1 MVLKNAIALTGG
13 IGTGKSTTIKILESQ
28 GYPILDADKIAHQL
42 LQEHR
47 FKIAQHF
54 GSDILEKGTLNRK
67 KLGAIVFQNANELK
81 WLEGFL
87 HPLIR
92 EHMLK
97 KAYELEK
104 NHQAYFLDIP
114 LFFEVGGK
122 KCYPVSKVVLIYAPK
137 ALQIERLL
145 ERDKLKEAE
154 ILQRLACQMDIE
166 QKRAMSDYII
176 DNSSSLKDLNKQ
188 VERFFKN
195 ALISSFCL

>member
-28 GYPILDADKIAHQL
+28 GYQILDADKIAHQL

-47 FKIAQHF
+47 FEIAQHF
-54 GSDILEKGTLNRK
+54 GSEILEKGILNRK

-81 WLEGFL
+81 WLEDFL

-92 EHMLK
+92 ECMLQ

-122 KCYPVSKVVLIYAPK
+122 KCYPVSKVVLVYAPRV
-137 ALQIERLL
+137 LQIERLL

-154 ILQRLACQMDIE
+154 ILQRLACQIDIE
-166 QKRAMSDYII
+166 QKRALSDYII

-188 VERFFKN
+188 VERFLKT
-195 ALISSFCL
+195 LL

>member
-28 GYPILDADKIAHQL
+28 GYQILDADKIAHQL

-54 GSDILEKGTLNRK
+54 GSEILEKDILNRK
-67 KLGAIVFQNANELK
+67 KLGVIVFQKANELK
-81 WLEGFL
+81 WLEDFL

-92 EHMLK
+92 ECMLK
-97 KAYELEK
+97 KACELEK

-122 KCYPVSKVVLIYAPK
+122 KCYPVSRVVLIYASR

-166 QKRAMSDYII
+166 QKRALSDYII

-188 VERFFKN
+188 IERFLKT
-195 ALISSFCL
+195 LL

>member
-1 MVLKNAIALTGG
+1 MILENAIALTGG

-28 GYPILDADKIAHQL
+28 GYKILDADKIAHQL
-42 LQEHR
+42 LQDHR
-47 FKIAQHF
+47 FEIAQHF
-54 GSDILEKGTLNRK
+54 GSEILEKDILNRK
-67 KLGAIVFQNANELK
+67 KLGTIVFQNANELK
-81 WLEGFL
+81 WLEDFL

-92 EHMLK
+92 ECMLQ

-122 KCYPVSKVVLIYAPK
+122 KCYPVSKVVLIYVPRV
-137 ALQIERLL
+137 LQIERLL

-188 VERFFKN
+188 VERFLKT
-195 ALISSFCL
+195 LL

>member
-13 IGTGKSTTIKILESQ
+13 IGAGKSTTIKILESQ
-28 GYPILDADKIAHQL
+28 GYQILDADKIAHQL
-42 LQEHR
+42 LQEHQ
-47 FKIAQHF
+47 FKIARHF
-54 GSDILEKGTLNRK
+54 GSEIIEKDILNRK

-92 EHMLK
+92 ERMLK

-166 QKRAMSDYII
+166 QKRTMSDYII

-188 VERFFKN
+188 VERFLKT
-195 ALISSFCL
+195 LL

>member
-28 GYPILDADKIAHQL
+28 GYQILDADKIAHQL
-42 LQEHR
+42 LQEYR
-47 FKIAQHF
+47 FKIARHF
-54 GSDILEKGTLNRK
+54 GSDILEKNILNRK

-81 WLEGFL
+81 WLEDFL

-92 EHMLK
+92 ERMLQ

-104 NHQAYFLDIP
+104 NHQVYFLDIP

-122 KCYPVSKVVLIYAPK
+122 KCYPVSKVVLIYAPRV
-137 ALQIERLL
+137 LQIERLL

-166 QKRAMSDYII
+166 QKRTMSDYII
-176 DNSSSLKDLNKQ
+176 DNSSSLKDLNEQ
-188 VERFFKN
+188 VERFLKT
-195 ALISSFCL
+195 LL

>member
-13 IGTGKSTTIKILESQ
+13 IGTGKSTTIKILELQ
-28 GYPILDADKIAHQL
+28 GYQILDADKIAHQL
-42 LQEHR
+42 LQERR
-47 FKIAQHF
+47 FEIAQHF
-54 GSDILEKGTLNRK
+54 GSDILEKDILNRK
-67 KLGAIVFQNANELK
+67 KLGTIVFQNANELK
-81 WLEGFL
+81 WLEDFL

-92 EHMLK
+92 ECMLQ

-122 KCYPVSKVVLIYAPK
+122 KCYPVSKVVLIYAPRV
-137 ALQIERLL
+137 LQIERLL

-166 QKRAMSDYII
+166 QKRTMSDYII

-188 VERFFKN
+188 VERFLKT
-195 ALISSFCL
+195 LL

>member
-28 GYPILDADKIAHQL
+28 GYQILDADKIAHQL
-42 LQEHR
+42 LQEQR
-47 FKIAQHF
+47 FEIAQHF
-54 GSDILEKGTLNRK
+54 GSEILEKDILNRK
-67 KLGAIVFQNANELK
+67 KLGMIVFQNANELK
-81 WLEGFL
+81 WLEDFL

-92 EHMLK
+92 ECMLQ

-122 KCYPVSKVVLIYAPK
+122 KCYPVSKVVLVYAPRV
-137 ALQIERLL
+137 LQIERLL

-188 VERFFKN
+188 VERFLKT
-195 ALISSFCL
+195 LL

>member
-54 GSDILEKGTLNRK
+54 GSDILEKGILNRK
-67 KLGAIVFQNANELK
+67 KLGTIVFQNANELK

-92 EHMLK
+92 EYMLE
-97 KAYELEK
+97 KACELEK

-122 KCYPVSKVVLIYAPK
+122 KCYPVSKVVLIYVPRV
-137 ALQIERLL
+137 LQIERLL

-188 VERFFKN
+188 VERFLKT
-195 ALISSFCL
+195 LL

>member
-28 GYPILDADKIAHQL
+28 GYQILDADKIAHQL

-47 FKIAQHF
+47 FEIAQHF
-54 GSDILEKGTLNRK
+54 GSEILEKGILNRK
-67 KLGAIVFQNANELK
+67 KLGVIVFQNASELK

-92 EHMLK
+92 ECMLK

-122 KCYPVSKVVLIYAPK
+122 KCYPVSKVVLIYAPRV
-137 ALQIERLL
+137 LQIERLL

-176 DNSSSLKDLNKQ
+176 DNSSGLKDLNKQ
-188 VERFFKN
+188 VERFLKT
-195 ALISSFCL
+195 LL

>member
-13 IGTGKSTTIKILESQ
+13 IGTGKSTTIKILELQ
-28 GYPILDADKIAHQL
+28 GYKILDADKIAHQL

-47 FKIAQHF
+47 FEIAQHF
-54 GSDILEKGTLNRK
+54 GSEILEKGILNRK
-67 KLGAIVFQNANELK
+67 KLGAIVFQNTNELK
-81 WLEGFL
+81 WLEDFL

-92 EHMLK
+92 ECMLT

-122 KCYPVSKVVLIYAPK
+122 KCYPVSKVVLIYAPRT
-137 ALQIERLL
+137 LQIERLL

-166 QKRAMSDYII
+166 QKRALSDYII

-188 VERFFKN
+188 IERFLKT
-195 ALISSFCL
+195 LL

>member
-28 GYPILDADKIAHQL
+28 GYKILDADKIAHQL

-47 FKIAQHF
+47 FKIARHF
-54 GSDILEKGTLNRK
+54 GSEILEKDILNRK
-67 KLGAIVFQNANELK
+67 KLGAIVFQKANELK
-81 WLEGFL
+81 WLEDFL

-92 EHMLK
+92 ECMLK

-122 KCYPVSKVVLIYAPK
+122 KCYPVGRVVLIYAPK

-176 DNSSSLKDLNKQ
+176 DNSSGLKDLKKQ
-188 VERFFKN
+188 VERFLKT
-195 ALISSFCL
+195 LL

>member
-54 GSDILEKGTLNRK
+54 GSDILEKGILNRK
-67 KLGAIVFQNANELK
+67 KLGAIVFQKANELK
-81 WLEGFL
+81 WLEDFL

-92 EHMLK
+92 ECMLK

-122 KCYPVSKVVLIYAPK
+122 KCYPVGMVVLIYAPK
-137 ALQIERLL
+137 DLQIERLL
-145 ERDKLKEAE
+145 ERDKLKKAE

-176 DNSSSLKDLNKQ
+176 DNSSGLKDLNKQ
-188 VERFFKN
+188 VERFLKT
-195 ALISSFCL
+195 LL

>member
-28 GYPILDADKIAHQL
+28 GYQILDADKIAHQL

-47 FKIAQHF
+47 FKIARHF
-54 GSDILEKGTLNRK
+54 GSEIIEKDILNRK

-81 WLEGFL
+81 WLEDFL

-92 EHMLK
+92 ECMLQ

-122 KCYPVSKVVLIYAPK
+122 KCYPVSKVVLVYAPRV
-137 ALQIERLL
+137 LQIERLL

-166 QKRAMSDYII
+166 QKCALSDYII

-188 VERFFKN
+188 VERFLKT
-195 ALISSFCL
+195 LL

>member
-28 GYPILDADKIAHQL
+28 GYQILDADKIAHQL

-47 FKIAQHF
+47 FEIAQHF
-54 GSDILEKGTLNRK
+54 GSEILEKDILNRK
-67 KLGAIVFQNANELK
+67 KLGTIVFQNANELK
-81 WLEGFL
+81 WLEDFL

-92 EHMLK
+92 ERMLQ

-122 KCYPVSKVVLIYAPK
+122 KCYPVSKVVLVYAPRV
-137 ALQIERLL
+137 LQIERLL

-166 QKRAMSDYII
+166 QKRTMSDYII

-188 VERFFKN
+188 VERFLKT
-195 ALISSFCL
+195 LL

>member
-28 GYPILDADKIAHQL
+28 GYQILDADKIAHQL

-47 FKIAQHF
+47 FEIAQHF
-54 GSDILEKGTLNRK
+54 GSEILEKDILNRK
-67 KLGAIVFQNANELK
+67 KLGTIVFQNANELK
-81 WLEGFL
+81 WLEDFL

-92 EHMLK
+92 ECMLK

-122 KCYPVSKVVLIYAPK
+122 KCYPVSKVVLVYAPRV
-137 ALQIERLL
+137 LQIERLL

-154 ILQRLACQMDIE
+154 ILQRLACQIDIE
-166 QKRAMSDYII
+166 QKCAMSDYII

-188 VERFFKN
+188 VERFLKT
-195 ALISSFCL
+195 LL

>member
-1 MVLKNAIALTGG
+1 MILKNAIALTGG

-28 GYPILDADKIAHQL
+28 GYEILDADKIAHQL

-54 GSDILEKGTLNRK
+54 GSEILEKDILNRK
-67 KLGAIVFQNANELK
+67 KLGAIVFQKANKLK
-81 WLEGFL
+81 WLEDFL

-92 EHMLK
+92 ECMFK

-122 KCYPVSKVVLIYAPK
+122 KRYPVSRVVLIYAPRV
-137 ALQIERLL
+137 LQIERLL

-166 QKRAMSDYII
+166 QKRAMSDYVI

-188 VERFFKN
+188 VERFLKT
-195 ALISSFCL
+195 LL

>member
-28 GYPILDADKIAHQL
+28 GYQILDADKIAHQL

-47 FKIAQHF
+47 FEIAQHF
-54 GSDILEKGTLNRK
+54 GSDILEKDILNRK

-81 WLEGFL
+81 WLEDFL

-92 EHMLK
+92 ECMLQ

-104 NHQAYFLDIP
+104 NYQAYFLDIP

-122 KCYPVSKVVLIYAPK
+122 KCYPVSKVVLIYAPR

-188 VERFFKN
+188 VERFLKT
-195 ALISSFCL
+195 LL

>member
-28 GYPILDADKIAHQL
+28 GYQILDADKIAHQL

-47 FKIAQHF
+47 FKIARHF
-54 GSDILEKGTLNRK
+54 GSEIIEKDILNRK
-67 KLGAIVFQNANELK
+67 KLGVIVFQKANELK
-81 WLEGFL
+81 WLEDFL

-92 EHMLK
+92 ECMLK

-122 KCYPVSKVVLIYAPK
+122 KCYPVSKVVLIYAPRV
-137 ALQIERLL
+137 LQIERLL

-154 ILQRLACQMDIE
+154 ILQRLACQIDIE

-188 VERFFKN
+188 VEGFLKT
-195 ALISSFCL
+195 LL

>member
-28 GYPILDADKIAHQL
+28 GYQILDADKIAHQL

-47 FKIAQHF
+47 FEIAQHF
-54 GSDILEKGTLNRK
+54 GSDILEKDILNRK

-81 WLEGFL
+81 WLEDFL

-92 EHMLK
+92 ECMLQ

-104 NHQAYFLDIP
+104 NYQAYFLDIP

-122 KCYPVSKVVLIYAPK
+122 KCYPVSKVVLIYAPR

-166 QKRAMSDYII
+166 QKHAMSDYII

-188 VERFFKN
+188 VERFLKR
-195 ALISSFCL
+195 LL

>member
-13 IGTGKSTTIKILESQ
+13 IGTGKSITIKILESQ
-28 GYPILDADKIAHQL
+28 GYQILDADKIAHQL

-47 FKIAQHF
+47 FEIAQHF
-54 GSDILEKGTLNRK
+54 GSDILEKGILNRK

-81 WLEGFL
+81 WLEDFL

-92 EHMLK
+92 ECMLQ

-104 NHQAYFLDIP
+104 NYQAYFLDIP

-122 KCYPVSKVVLIYAPK
+122 KCYPVSKVVLVYAPRV
-137 ALQIERLL
+137 LQIERLL

-166 QKRAMSDYII
+166 QKRVLSDYII

-188 VERFFKN
+188 VERFLKT
-195 ALISSFCL
+195 LL

>member
-28 GYPILDADKIAHQL
+28 GYHILDADKIAHQL

-54 GSDILEKGTLNRK
+54 GSEILEKDILNRK
-67 KLGAIVFQNANELK
+67 KLGSIVFQNANELK
-81 WLEGFL
+81 WLEDFL

-92 EHMLK
+92 ECMLE

-122 KCYPVSKVVLIYAPK
+122 KCYPVSRVVLIYAPK

-145 ERDKLKEAE
+145 ERDKLKKAE
-154 ILQRLACQMDIE
+154 ILQRLACQMDID

-176 DNSSSLKDLNKQ
+176 DNSSGLKDLNKQ
-188 VERFFKN
+188 VERFLKT
-195 ALISSFCL
+195 LL

>member
-28 GYPILDADKIAHQL
+28 GYQILDADKIAHQL

-47 FKIAQHF
+47 FEIAQHF
-54 GSDILEKGTLNRK
+54 GSEILEKDILNRK
-67 KLGAIVFQNANELK
+67 KLGAIVFQNTNELK
-81 WLEGFL
+81 WLEDFL

-92 EHMLK
+92 ECMLQ

-122 KCYPVSKVVLIYAPK
+122 KCYPVSKVVLVYAPRV
-137 ALQIERLL
+137 LQIERLL

-166 QKRAMSDYII
+166 QKRTMSDYII

-188 VERFFKN
+188 VERFSKT
-195 ALISSFCL
+195 LL

>member
-28 GYPILDADKIAHQL
+28 GYQILDADKIAHQL

-47 FKIAQHF
+47 LEIAQHF
-54 GSDILEKGTLNRK
+54 GSDILEKDILNRK

-81 WLEGFL
+81 WLEDFL

-92 EHMLK
+92 ECMLK

-122 KCYPVSKVVLIYAPK
+122 KCYPVSKVVLIYAPRV
-137 ALQIERLL
+137 LQIERLL

-166 QKRAMSDYII
+166 QKCAMSDYII

-188 VERFFKN
+188 VERFLKT
-195 ALISSFCL
+195 LL

>member
-28 GYPILDADKIAHQL
+28 GYQILDADKIAHQL

-47 FKIAQHF
+47 FEIAQHF
-54 GSDILEKGTLNRK
+54 GSDILEKGILNRK
-67 KLGAIVFQNANELK
+67 KLGTIVFQNASELK
-81 WLEGFL
+81 WLEDFL

-92 EHMLK
+92 ECMLK

-122 KCYPVSKVVLIYAPK
+122 KCYPVSKVVLVYAPRV
-137 ALQIERLL
+137 LQIERLL

-166 QKRAMSDYII
+166 QKCAMSDYII

-188 VERFFKN
+188 VERFLKT
-195 ALISSFCL
+195 LL

>member
-28 GYPILDADKIAHQL
+28 GYQILDADKIAHQL

-47 FKIAQHF
+47 FEIAQHF
-54 GSDILEKGTLNRK
+54 GSDILEKDTLNRK
-67 KLGAIVFQNANELK
+67 KLGVIVFQKANELK
-81 WLEGFL
+81 WLEDFL

-92 EHMLK
+92 ERMLQ

-122 KCYPVSKVVLIYAPK
+122 KCYPVSKVVLVYAPRV
-137 ALQIERLL
+137 LQIERLL

-166 QKRAMSDYII
+166 QKRALSDYII

-188 VERFFKN
+188 VERFLKT
-195 ALISSFCL
+195 LL

>member
-28 GYPILDADKIAHQL
+28 GYQILDADKIAHQL

-54 GSDILEKGTLNRK
+54 GSEILEKGILNRK
-67 KLGAIVFQNANELK
+67 KLGTIVFQNTNELK
-81 WLEGFL
+81 WLEDFL

-92 EHMLK
+92 ECMLK

-104 NHQAYFLDIP
+104 NHQVYFLDIP

-122 KCYPVSKVVLIYAPK
+122 KCYPVSKVVLVYAPRV
-137 ALQIERLL
+137 LQIERLL

-188 VERFFKN
+188 VERFLKTF
-195 ALISSFCL
+195 L

>member
-28 GYPILDADKIAHQL
+28 GYQILDADKIAHQL

-47 FKIAQHF
+47 FKIARHF
-54 GSDILEKGTLNRK
+54 GSEIIEKDILNRK
-67 KLGAIVFQNANELK
+67 KLGVIVFQKANELK
-81 WLEGFL
+81 WLEDFL

-92 EHMLK
+92 ECMLQ

-122 KCYPVSKVVLIYAPK
+122 KCYPVSKVVLVYAPRV
-137 ALQIERLL
+137 LQIERLL

-166 QKRAMSDYII
+166 QKRTMSDCII

-188 VERFFKN
+188 VERFLKT
-195 ALISSFCL
+195 LL

>member
-28 GYPILDADKIAHQL
+28 GYQILDADKIAHQL

-47 FKIAQHF
+47 FEIAQHF
-54 GSDILEKGTLNRK
+54 GSEILEKGILNRK
-67 KLGAIVFQNANELK
+67 KLGVIVFQNTNELK
-81 WLEGFL
+81 WLEDFL

-92 EHMLK
+92 ECMLQ

-122 KCYPVSKVVLIYAPK
+122 KCYPVSKVVLVYAPRV
-137 ALQIERLL
+137 LQIERLL

-188 VERFFKN
+188 VERFLKT
-195 ALISSFCL
+195 LL

>member
-28 GYPILDADKIAHQL
+28 GYQILDADKIAHQL

-47 FKIAQHF
+47 FEIAQHF
-54 GSDILEKGTLNRK
+54 GSDILEKDILNRK

-81 WLEGFL
+81 WLEDFL

-92 EHMLK
+92 ERMLQK
-97 KAYELEK
+97 VYELEK

-122 KCYPVSKVVLIYAPK
+122 KCYPVSKVVLVYAPRV
-137 ALQIERLL
+137 LQIERLL
-145 ERDKLKEAE
+145 ERDKLKETE

-166 QKRAMSDYII
+166 QKRTMSDYII

-188 VERFFKN
+188 VERFLKT
-195 ALISSFCL
+195 LS

>member
-28 GYPILDADKIAHQL
+28 GYKILDADKIAHQL

-47 FKIAQHF
+47 FKIARHF
-54 GSDILEKGTLNRK
+54 GSEIIEKDILNRK

-81 WLEGFL
+81 WLEDFL

-92 EHMLK
+92 ECMLK

-122 KCYPVSKVVLIYAPK
+122 KCYPVNKVVLIYASRV
-137 ALQIERLL
+137 LQIERLL

-166 QKRAMSDYII
+166 QKRTMSDYII

-188 VERFFKN
+188 VERFLKT
-195 ALISSFCL
+195 LL

>member
-1 MVLKNAIALTGG
+1 MILKNAIALTGG

-28 GYPILDADKIAHQL
+28 GYKILDADKIAHQL

-47 FKIAQHF
+47 LKIAQHF
-54 GSDILEKGTLNRK
+54 GSDILEKDILNRK
-67 KLGAIVFQNANELK
+67 KLGAIVFKDPNKLK
-81 WLEGFL
+81 WLEDFL

-92 EHMLK
+92 ECMLK
-97 KAYELEK
+97 KAYELES
-104 NHQAYFLDIP
+104 HQAYFLDIP

-122 KCYPVSKVVLIYAPK
+122 KRYPVSRVVLIYAPRV
-137 ALQIERLL
+137 LQIERLL

-176 DNSSSLKDLNKQ
+176 DNSSSLKDLNKR
-188 VERFFKN
+188 VERFLKT
-195 ALISSFCL
+195 LL

>member
-13 IGTGKSTTIKILESQ
+13 IGTGKSATIKILESQ
-28 GYPILDADKIAHQL
+28 GYKILDADKIAHQL
-42 LQEHR
+42 LQEYR

-54 GSDILEKGTLNRK
+54 GSEILETGILNRK
-67 KLGAIVFQNANELK
+67 KLGAIVFQKANELK

-92 EHMLK
+92 ECMLK

-122 KCYPVSKVVLIYAPK
+122 KRYPVSKVVLVYAPR

-154 ILQRLACQMDIE
+154 ILQRLSCQMDIE

-176 DNSSSLKDLNKQ
+176 DNSSSLKDLAKQ
-188 VERFFKN
+188 VERFLKT
-195 ALISSFCL
+195 LL

>member
-28 GYPILDADKIAHQL
+28 GYQILDADKIAHQL

-47 FKIAQHF
+47 FEIAQHF
-54 GSDILEKGTLNRK
+54 GSEILEKGILNRK

-81 WLEGFL
+81 WLEDFL

-92 EHMLK
+92 ECILQ
-97 KAYELEK
+97 KAHELEK

-122 KCYPVSKVVLIYAPK
+122 KCYPVSKVVLVYAPRV
-137 ALQIERLL
+137 LQIERLL

-166 QKRAMSDYII
+166 QKRTMSDYII

-188 VERFFKN
+188 VERFLKT
-195 ALISSFCL
+195 LL

>member
-28 GYPILDADKIAHQL
+28 GYHILDADKIAHQL

-47 FKIAQHF
+47 FEIAQHF
-54 GSDILEKGTLNRK
+54 GSDILEKGILNRK
-67 KLGAIVFQNANELK
+67 KLGVIVFQNANELK
-81 WLEGFL
+81 WLEDFL

-92 EHMLK
+92 ECMLK
-97 KAYELEK
+97 KAYGLEK

-122 KCYPVSKVVLIYAPK
+122 KRYPVSKVVLIYAPRV
-137 ALQIERLL
+137 LQIERLL
-145 ERDKLKEAE
+145 ERDKLKESE
-154 ILQRLACQMDIE
+154 ILQRLSCQMDIE
-166 QKRAMSDYII
+166 QKRAMSDYVI

-188 VERFFKN
+188 VERFLKT
-195 ALISSFCL
+195 LL

>member
-54 GSDILEKGTLNRK
+54 GSEILEKDILNRK

-92 EHMLK
+92 ERMLE
-97 KAYELEK
+97 KACELEK

-122 KCYPVSKVVLIYAPK
+122 KCYPVSKVVLIYVPK

-166 QKRAMSDYII
+166 QKRTMSDYII

-188 VERFFKN
+188 VERFLKT
-195 ALISSFCL
+195 LL

>member
-28 GYPILDADKIAHQL
+28 GYKILDADKIAHQL

-54 GSDILEKGTLNRK
+54 GSDILEKGILNRK

-81 WLEGFL
+81 WLEDFL

-92 EHMLK
+92 ECMLQ

-122 KCYPVSKVVLIYAPK
+122 KCYPVSKVVLIYAPR

-154 ILQRLACQMDIE
+154 ILQRLACQMDIG
-166 QKRAMSDYII
+166 QKRLMSDYII
-176 DNSSSLKDLNKQ
+176 DNSSGLKELAKQ
-188 VERFFKN
+188 VERFLKT
-195 ALISSFCL
+195 LL

>member
-13 IGTGKSTTIKILESQ
+13 IGTGKSITIKILESQ
-28 GYPILDADKIAHQL
+28 GYQILDADKIAHQL

-47 FKIAQHF
+47 FEIAQHF
-54 GSDILEKGTLNRK
+54 GSDILEKGILNRK

-81 WLEGFL
+81 WLEDFL

-92 EHMLK
+92 ECMLQ

-104 NHQAYFLDIP
+104 NYQAYFLDIP

-122 KCYPVSKVVLIYAPK
+122 KCYPVSKVVLVYAPRV
-137 ALQIERLL
+137 LQIERLL
-145 ERDKLKEAE
+145 ERDKLKKAE

-166 QKRAMSDYII
+166 QKRVLSDYII

-188 VERFFKN
+188 VERFLKT
-195 ALISSFCL
+195 LL

>member
-28 GYPILDADKIAHQL
+28 GYQILDADKIAHQL
-42 LQEHR
+42 LQEYR

-54 GSDILEKGTLNRK
+54 GSDILEKGILNRK

-81 WLEGFL
+81 WLEDFL

-92 EHMLK
+92 ECMLK

-104 NHQAYFLDIP
+104 NHQTYFLDIP

-122 KCYPVSKVVLIYAPK
+122 KCYPVSKVVLIYASRV
-137 ALQIERLL
+137 LQIERLL

-166 QKRAMSDYII
+166 QKRAMSDCII

-188 VERFFKN
+188 VECFLKT
-195 ALISSFCL
+195 LL